1 MMHLHITVFWSEHN
15 VEGSQNTRTEFNFYE
30 SEPEG
35 FHKSV
40 FNEYQLHM
48 GITLTCVKI
57 FFFLKERKKYETLN
71 FYTVSRKVLAL
82 IIPFYRPASF
92 SPHNLLT

>member
-1 MMHLHITVFWSEHN
+1 MMHLHITVFLSEHN

-48 GITLTCVKI
+48 GITLTCVKNF
-57 FFFLKERKKYETLN
+57 FFFLKEIKKYETLN
-71 FYTVSRKVLAL
+71 FSTVSRKVLAL
-82 IIPFYRPASF
+82 IIPSTDPLVLV
-92 SPHNLLT
+92 PTIC

>member
-1 MMHLHITVFWSEHN
+1 M
-15 VEGSQNTRTEFNFYE
+15 EGSQNTRTEFNFYE

-48 GITLTCVKI
+48 GITLTYAKI
-57 FFFLKERKKYETLN
+57 FFLKERKKYETLS

-82 IIPFYRPASF
+82 IIPCYRPTSF